1 MGKRVEDDIPN
12 PLLQWAP
19 DNTLRGGR
27 LTQLRDPLIARDTFV
42 NQSYLGHSLQMGA
55 FKVVNKVNY
64 VLYRQ
69 LMNKLRREGFN
80 LDESDYFFGII
91 NKASY
96 SYEIGRVR
104 LEPRWK
110 SEFRNQSRDLF
121 TLEEHKSLTELFSA
135 IVEVPLLK
143 VTTVQ
148 AGVEYVLFNDMNRD
162 ANDFNALL
170 GAVQFNNTSAY
181 QGYVIK
187 ALVGLSVER
196 KKFVEL
202 EAGTSTQAFIT
213 IYAGLE

>member
-27 LTQLRDPLIARDTFV
+27 LTRLEDPLIARDTFV
-42 NQSYLGHSLQMGA
+42 NQSYLGHSLQVGA
-55 FKVVNKVNY
+55 LKIVNKANY

-69 LMNKLRREGFN
+69 LMNKQRREGFN
-80 LDESDYFFGII
+80 LDESDFFFGII
-91 NKASY
+91 NKVSY
-96 SYEIGRVR
+96 SHEIGRVR

-121 TLEEHKSLTELFSA
+121 TLEEHKSLTELISA
-135 IVEVPLLK
+135 IVELPLLK

-181 QGYVIK
+181 QGYMIK
-187 ALVGLSVER
+187 ALIGLSVER

-202 EAGTSTQAFIT
+202 EASTTTQAFIT